1 LLLQLSPF
9 LLAFDIMPKEEVSF
23 QAWATDFCLG
33 GVAGAVS
40 KTFTAPIERVKLL
53 IQTQDANPLIRSGE
67 VKRYA
72 GIVDCFS
79 RISSEQ
85 GVSAFWRGN
94 TTNCIRYFPTQ
105 AFNLSFKDTFKNMFP
120 KYSPKTE
127 FGMFF
132 AVNMASGGMAAAGS
146 LCIVY
151 PLDYART
158 RLASDVGGG
167 KKTFN
172 GLVDCVKKTAAGPLG
187 PAGLY
192 AGFGVSLMG
201 IIPYRGFQLGA
212 FDTLCGLNP
221 YKDDKG
227 MIGLVTTFAS
237 AQSAI
242 IAGAGISYPFDT
254 VRRRLQM
261 QAELPKEKHIY
272 NGTIDCLKKIAAEE
286 GIAAGVYKG
295 FIANAFRSVGAALV
309 LVLYDRGKKMLA
321 ENNAK

>member
-1 LLLQLSPF
+1 
-9 LLAFDIMPKEEVSF
+9 MG
-23 QAWATDFCLG
+23 TM
-33 GVAGAVS
+33 
-40 KTFTAPIERVKLL
+40 TAPIERVKLV

-67 VKRYA
+67 VPRYT
-72 GIVDCFS
+72 GIGNCFS
-79 RISSEQ
+79 RIYAEQ

-94 TTNCIRYFPTQ
+94 FTNCIRYFPTQ
-105 AFNLSFKDTFKNMFP
+105 AFNLSFKDSIKKMFP
-120 KYSPKTE
+120 KYHPKDN

-158 RLASDVGGG
+158 RLASDVGSG

-172 GLVDCVKKTAAGPLG
+172 GLADCLKKTAAGPQG

-212 FDTLCGLNP
+212 FDTLVGLNP
-221 YKDDKG
+221 WKNDKG
-227 MIGLVTTFAS
+227 VLGAVSTFCA
-237 AQSAI
+237 AQTAI
-242 IAGAGISYPFDT
+242 TAGAGISYPFDT

-261 QAELPKEKHIY
+261 QAEKPAEEHVY
-272 NGTIDCLKKIAAEE
+272 AGTVDCLKKIAAEE
-286 GIAAGVYKG
+286 GVGKGLYKG
-295 FIANAFRSVGAALV
+295 FVANCLRSVGGALV
-309 LVLYDRGKKMLA
+309 LVFYDRAKLA
-321 ENNAK
+321 LGL

>member
-1 LLLQLSPF
+1 MQIAKDW
-9 LLAFDIMPKEEVSF
+9 LA
-23 QAWATDFCLG
+23 G
-33 GVAGAVS
+33 GVSAGIS
-40 KTFTAPIERVKLL
+40 KTIVAPIERVKLL

-67 VKRYA
+67 VARYK
-72 GIVDCFS
+72 GIVNCFQ
-79 RISSEQ
+79 RINSEQ
-85 GVSAFWRGN
+85 GFGAFWRGN
-94 TTNCIRYFPTQ
+94 FTNCIRYFPTQ
-105 AFNLSFKDTFKNMFP
+105 AFNLSFKDTIKKMFP
-120 KYSPKTE
+120 KYSPKDN

-167 KKTFN
+167 KKTFT
-172 GLVDCVKKTAAGPLG
+172 GLGDCLKKTAAGPMG
-187 PAGLY
+187 PMGLY
-192 AGFGVSLMG
+192 AGFGVSLAG

-212 FDTLCGLNP
+212 FDTLVGLNP
-221 YKDDKG
+221 YKNDAG
-227 MIGLVTTFAS
+227 VFAVVSTFAC

-242 IAGAGISYPFDT
+242 IAGAAISYPFDT

-272 NGTIDCLKKIAAEE
+272 NGTLDCLKKIAAEE
-286 GIAAGVYKG
+286 GVMAGVYKG

-321 ENNAK
+321 EQSK

>member
-1 LLLQLSPF
+1 M
-9 LLAFDIMPKEEVSF
+9 AKDEVSF

-33 GVAGAVS
+33 GFSGAVS

-67 VKRYA
+67 VARYK
-72 GIVDCFS
+72 GIGDCFS
-79 RISSEQ
+79 RINAEQ
-85 GVSAFWRGN
+85 GFGAFWRGN
-94 TTNCIRYFPTQ
+94 FTNCIRYFPTQ
-105 AFNLSFKDTFKNMFP
+105 AFNLSFKDTIKKMFP
-120 KYSPKTE
+120 KYSPKTD

-132 AVNMASGGMAAAGS
+132 AINMASGGMAAAGS

-172 GLVDCVKKTAAGPLG
+172 GLLDCLKKTATGPMG

-212 FDTLCGLNP
+212 FDTLVGLNP

-227 MIGLVTTFAS
+227 VLGLVSTFAS

-242 IAGAGISYPFDT
+242 IAGAAISYPFDT

-261 QAELPKEKHIY
+261 QAELPKEKHVY
-272 NGTIDCLKKIAAEE
+272 NGTLDCLKKIAAEE

-295 FIANAFRSVGAALV
+295 FVANALRSVGAALV
-309 LVLYDRGKKMLA
+309 LVLYDRSKKYLA
-321 ENNAK
+321 L

>member
-1 LLLQLSPF
+1 MGKDQ
-9 LLAFDIMPKEEVSF
+9 EVTF

-33 GVAGAVS
+33 GVSGAFA
-40 KTFTAPIERVKLL
+40 KTLTAPIERVKLV

-67 VKRYA
+67 VPRYT
-72 GIVDCFS
+72 GIGNCFT
-79 RISSEQ
+79 RIHSEQ
-85 GVSAFWRGN
+85 GMAAFWRGN
-94 TTNCIRYFPTQ
+94 FTNCIRYFPTQ
-105 AFNLSFKDTFKNMFP
+105 AFNLSFKDSIKKMFP
-120 KYSPKTE
+120 KYNPKTQ
-127 FGMFF
+127 FGSFF
-132 AVNMASGGMAAAGS
+132 MVNMASGGMAAAGS

-172 GLVDCVKKTAAGPLG
+172 GLFDCLKKTAQGPQG

-192 AGFGVSLMG
+192 SGFGVSLMG

-212 FDTLCGLNP
+212 FDTLVGLNP

-227 MIGLVTTFAS
+227 VLGFVSTFGA

-242 IAGAGISYPFDT
+242 LCGAAISYPFDT

-261 QAELPKEKHIY
+261 QAEKPKEEHIY
-272 NGTIDCLKKIAAEE
+272 QGTTDCLKKIAAEE
-286 GIAAGVYKG
+286 GIAAGLYKG
-295 FIANAFRSVGAALV
+295 FVANGFRSVGGALV
-309 LVLYDRGKKMLA
+309 LVLYDR
-321 ENNAK
+321 AKNYLDSQ

>member
-1 LLLQLSPF
+1 
-9 LLAFDIMPKEEVSF
+9 M
-23 QAWATDFCLG
+23 
-33 GVAGAVS
+33 
-40 KTFTAPIERVKLL
+40 
-53 IQTQDANPLIRSGE
+53 
-67 VKRYA
+67 
-72 GIVDCFS
+72 GI
-79 RISSEQ
+79 
-85 GVSAFWRGN
+85 
-94 TTNCIRYFPTQ
+94 
-105 AFNLSFKDTFKNMFP
+105 KKMFP
-120 KYSPKTE
+120 KTDPKKDFT
-127 FGMFF
+127 MFF

-172 GLVDCVKKTAAGPLG
+172 GLLDCLKKTAAGPLG

-212 FDTLCGLNP
+212 FDTLVGLNP
-221 YKDDKG
+221 FKDDKG
-227 MIGLVTTFAS
+227 ILGLVSTFAS
-237 AQSAI
+237 AQAAI

-261 QAELPKEKHIY
+261 QAELPKEKHVY
-272 NGTIDCLKKIAAEE
+272 NGTLDCLKKIAAEE

-295 FIANAFRSVGAALV
+295 FVANAFRSVGAALV
-309 LVLYDRGKKMLA
+309 LVLYDRGKKYLGL
-321 ENNAK
+321 

>member
-1 LLLQLSPF
+1 MGN
-9 LLAFDIMPKEEVSF
+9 A
-23 QAWATDFCLG
+23 
-33 GVAGAVS
+33 
-40 KTFTAPIERVKLL
+40 KTHFA
-53 IQTQDANPLIRSGE
+53 Q
-67 VKRYA
+67 
-72 GIVDCFS
+72 
-79 RISSEQ
+79 
-85 GVSAFWRGN
+85 
-94 TTNCIRYFPTQ
+94 
-105 AFNLSFKDTFKNMFP
+105 
-120 KYSPKTE
+120 
-127 FGMFF
+127 FF

-172 GLVDCVKKTAAGPLG
+172 GLLDCLKKTASGPMG

-212 FDTLCGLNP
+212 FDTLVGLNP

-227 MIGLVTTFAS
+227 VLGLVTTFFS
-237 AQSAI
+237 AQAAI

-272 NGTIDCLKKIAAEE
+272 DGTVDCLKKIAAEE
-286 GIAAGVYKG
+286 GVMAGLYKG
-295 FIANAFRSVGAALV
+295 FIANALRSVGGALV
-309 LVLYDRGKKMLA
+309 LVLYDR
-321 ENNAK
+321 AKTYLGL